1 MSADKV
7 KPEKEKLDP
16 AVMAAAII
24 LVVGSLAPLL
34 DSTMVNVAINSIRV
48 DLNTTV
54 SAIQWTITGY
64 VLAMGISIPLSSWA
78 GNRFGGKRV
87 YMFCLLLFLGGSVL
101 SSLAWNIE
109 SLIVFRVI
117 QGFAAGLLV
126 TIVQTLLVQIAGG
139 KHLGQLISYV
149 SVPAVLGPILGPVLG
164 GVIVNGLGWRWIFYV
179 NIPVSLIAILLA
191 WKGLPAV
198 QRSERKVSLDWIGLL
213 LLSPAL
219 SIILYG
225 IVQTSSSGG
234 ITSSAVLVPLL
245 IGAVLMVAFVIYAL
259 KMKGSPILDL
269 RLFRSK
275 NFSASCSLL
284 VLYGIVSTGVMLIL
298 PLYYQQMRGESV
310 LYAGLLLIP
319 QGVGLL
325 VTRSQFVKLIDR
337 IGPRPVVLVSLLMTV
352 LGTLPFAFADANTDQ
367 VLLAVALFVRGA
379 GLGGIL
385 IPIMTSAYDGIEKR
399 QIPDASTAT
408 RIVLTIGGAF
418 GSAILA
424 TVLENQLTVSVA
436 NAYNMAFWWSIGFT
450 VIAIVPSLLLV
461 THKKAAQMTV
471 PQTEGT

>member
-16 AVMAAAII
+16 LVMTAAII

-34 DSTMVNVAINSIRV
+34 DSTMVNVAVNSIRV

-87 YMFCLLLFLGGSVL
+87 YMFCLLLFLAGSVL

-164 GVIVNGLGWRWIFYV
+164 GAIVNGLGWRWIFYV
-179 NIPVSLIAILLA
+179 NIPVTLIAILLA
-191 WKGLPAV
+191 WKGLPAD
-198 QRSERKVSLDWIGLL
+198 QRTERKVSLDWIGLL

-234 ITSSAVLVPLL
+234 ITSNAVVVPLL
-245 IGAVLMVAFVIYAL
+245 IGTALMIAFVIYGL
-259 KMKGSPILDL
+259 RMKGSPILDL
-269 RLFRSK
+269 RLFKSK
-275 NFSASCSLL
+275 NFSVSCSLL

-325 VTRSQFVKLIDR
+325 VTRSQFVKLLDR
-337 IGPRPVVLVSLLMTV
+337 IGPRPVVLVSLIMTV

-385 IPIMTSAYDGIEKR
+385 IPIMTSAYDGIEKK
-399 QIPDASTAT
+399 QIPNASTAT
-408 RIVLTIGGAF
+408 RILLTIGGAF

-424 TVLENQLTVSVA
+424 TVLENQLAVSAA
-436 NAYNMAFWWSIGFT
+436 NAYNVAFWWSIGFT

-461 THKKAAQMTV
+461 THKKAPLTTA
-471 PQTEGT
+471 PQTDGT